1 MLLRIN
7 TKMLSYEIA
16 KAKQRIIICA
26 AGLTKELAVS
36 ICHAK
41 QQNINLQ
48 IDVIVDISEHSRR
61 LGYGEHDA
69 NELLMQNQIN
79 LYQLPKI
86 RLAFCVVDQ
95 KSWVFSQLPELV
107 ETNET
112 TEGFNCLE
120 LGSQVTED
128 LVLTFQS
135 IVCPPSVATDISKF
149 TNEQRT
155 DLLTRNAL
163 TVPALSDQAKKVSK
177 AELNKIKEEL
187 TTNPPQKFNV
197 SRQVNVFN
205 SRLEFVELELS
216 NGHIERHVFKFPDEI
231 KRLFTDDAE
240 AQKRLTASYK
250 IIGEN
255 SEISSKDIV
264 TEVDRLR
271 KVFLKPVG
279 KLGRVIL
286 RSNKIKFEEE
296 LANLR
301 TLIDQYSV
309 KLYANLEKELA
320 KSKDELIKA
329 VVDRV
334 ANNPPDELKFGIE
347 GTVVKKEDAERYL
360 DDLLTEHMPTANSLI
375 NNITLRCDYK
385 AVTYEMLT
393 DASFV
398 HQIRKQFPYVAWNMP
413 LEEYAA
419 AKSME
424 D

>member
-149 TNEQRT
+149 TNEQCT
-155 DLLTRNAL
+155 DLLARNAL

-177 AELNKIKEEL
+177 AELNKVKEEL

-231 KRLFTDDAE
+231 KRLLTDNAE
-240 AQKRLTASYK
+240 AQKRLTANYK

-255 SEISSKDIV
+255 SNVSSKEIV
-264 TEVDRLR
+264 AGVDWLR
-271 KVFLKPVG
+271 KTFLKPVG

-286 RSNKIKFEEE
+286 RAQKESF
-296 LANLR
+296 
-301 TLIDQYSV
+301 
-309 KLYANLEKELA
+309 EKELA
-320 KSKDELIKA
+320 DLRMKIEKYAMQLQANLEQELANSKNELIKA

-334 ANNPPDELKFGIE
+334 QNNPPDDLKYGIE
-347 GTVVKKEDAERYL
+347 GRQVKKEDAERYL
-360 DDLLTEHMPTANSLI
+360 DNLLTQHMPTTDKLTNQ
-375 NNITLRCDYK
+375 ITLRCDYK
-385 AVTYEMLT
+385 AVTYEMLKDT
-393 DASFV
+393 EFQT
-398 HQIRKQFPYVAWNMP
+398 QIKKQFPLVEWTAP
-413 LEEYAA
+413 LEEYTA
-419 AKSME
+419 AKSE
-424 D
+424 T